1 MLDVLLDALID
12 TLRVMPIL
20 FLVYILL
27 ELLEYKG
34 VMKFEN
40 SKLLKGGASPIF
52 GSLFGCVPQCGFSV
66 ISTDLYSERK
76 ISIGALIAV
85 FVATSDEAIPIM
97 LAEIDA
103 IPQMFL
109 LIAVK
114 IVMGIAIGYLSM
126 WLYGKVFKT
135 ADAGKIEVL
144 NNGKVL
150 TSKNKKTQKTEN
162 ESAKIKTQNE
172 ENEFLENLN
181 QEGGVFLEGANNYSE
196 TSIKEGLKEDSGIK
210 NTEEIKNLDNKTL
223 SEGAGVTNEYALK
236 TIEIEEKTEFK
247 DKKHA
252 KEVVGKEEVHSH
264 SHSGCCHHSIE
275 QEKFDWVHPVL
286 HCLKISAFIL
296 IVNLVLGVLIYFI
309 TEERLMAF
317 LEKSSAFQP
326 ILAVLIG
333 LIPNCA
339 SSLVLTELFLAGGLS
354 FGSIVAGLSVNA
366 GLGLIV
372 LFKQNKNIKE
382 NLFIMLMLIIPSLIV
397 GYGIHLLF

>member
-40 SKLLKGGASPIF
+40 SKLLKGGASPVF

-97 LAEIDA
+97 LADIDA

-126 WLYGKVFKT
+126 WLYGKVFKS
-135 ADAGKIEVL
+135 ADAGKIEAL
-144 NNGKVL
+144 NNGKVS
-150 TSKNKKTQKTEN
+150 TSKNKNAEKTED
-162 ESAKIKTQNE
+162 EGAEIKTQNV

-181 QEGGVFLEGANNYSE
+181 QEGENSLESVKGYNKLSASDGLHNDNK
-196 TSIKEGLKEDSGIK
+196 IKS
-210 NTEEIKNLDNKTL
+210 TEEIKNLDNKTL

-236 TIEIEEKTEFK
+236 TVEIEEKTEFK

-252 KEVVGKEEVHSH
+252 KEVVGEEVHSH

-275 QEKFDWVHPVL
+275 QEKFDWIHPVL

-309 TEERLMAF
+309 TEERLIAF

-382 NLFIMLMLIIPSLIV
+382 NLFIVLMLIIPSLIV

>member
-40 SKLLKGGASPIF
+40 SKLLKGGASPVF

-85 FVATSDEAIPIM
+85 FVATSDEATPIM
-97 LAEIDA
+97 LADIDA

-144 NNGKVL
+144 NNGRVSI
-150 TSKNKKTQKTEN
+150 SKNKNAQKTEN
-162 ESAKIKTQNE
+162 EGVEIETQNV

-181 QEGGVFLEGANNYSE
+181 QEGENSLEGVKGYNKLSV
-196 TSIKEGLKEDSGIK
+196 SDGLHNDNKIK
-210 NTEEIKNLDNKTL
+210 NTEETPSLDNKTL
-223 SEGAGVTNEYALK
+223 SEGVGVTNEYALK
-236 TIEIEEKTEFK
+236 TVEIEEKTEFK

-252 KEVVGKEEVHSH
+252 KEVVGKEVHSH

-275 QEKFDWVHPVL
+275 QEKFDWIHPVL

-317 LEKSSAFQP
+317 LEKSSVFQP

-382 NLFIMLMLIIPSLIV
+382 NLFIVLMLIIPSLIV